1 MRCRADVSCQSFMS
15 LGRKGFSE
23 TQQPL
28 KFKLRV
34 EQMNTHPK
42 RFIFHIFSFS
52 NFLWNFPEF
61 ILSLFNK
68 SDRETCFG
76 RIFPFMFTAKAN
88 VSMSACGG
96 PISALNSFSSLP
108 LPSPHHY
115 YYSNHHHHHH
125 HHYHHHHHH
134 HLVKVYVV
142 RPICYVAQYST
153 NGGNAHC
160 RLMR

>member
-115 YYSNHHHHHH
+115 DYSNHHH